1 MLMVAEKVPATSDT
15 VPIIGI
21 YLTIVM
27 SLTVSFALRG
37 IFRTIHSSSS
47 HWGDGLLDKI
57 VDLKNL
63 YDEIIYLLF
72 SWIILT

>member
-27 SLTVSFALRG
+27 SLTV
-37 IFRTIHSSSS
+37 
-47 HWGDGLLDKI
+47 GDERANAPDGH
-57 VDLKNL
+57 VC
-63 YDEIIYLLF
+63 
-72 SWIILT
+72 SVH